1 VTRPPSHPLGPPDG
15 SIEIEQQPDGAVMH
29 LRGDVDAPVIDVFE
43 AAGGIGQARV
53 VAVDVG
59 ELTYIDSSGL
69 SFLARW
75 AQACARE
82 GRKAVLRRATARFD
96 QMLDLTGLTPL
107 FAHEDD
113 GAPRAPRR

>member
-1 VTRPPSHPLGPPDG
+1 VTRPPSYPLGLPDG
-15 SIEIEQQPDGAVMH
+15 SIQIEQERDGAVMH
-29 LRGDVDAPVIDVFE
+29 LRGDIDAPVIEAFE
-43 AAGGIGQARV
+43 TAGGAGQAPV

-75 AQACARE
+75 AQACGRE

-96 QMLDLTGLTPL
+96 QMLELTGLTPL

-113 GAPRAPRR
+113 GAPRAPGR

>member
-1 VTRPPSHPLGPPDG
+1 VTRPPSHPLGLPDG
-15 SIEIEQQPDGAVMH
+15 SIEIEQTHDGAVMR
-29 LRGDVDAPVIDVFE
+29 LCGDVDAPVIDAFE
-43 AAGGIGQARV
+43 AAGGTGQAEV

-75 AQACARE
+75 AQACARQ
-82 GRKAVLRRATARFD
+82 GRKAVLRHATARFD

-107 FAHEDD
+107 FAHEDED
-113 GAPRAPRR
+113 APRPPRR